1 MMKFSINAS
10 QRNKFF
16 SKLLKVKDHEISR
29 VLVLTCDLRDP
40 QEINIKVIEL
50 LSSTVMQSEEELK
63 KLKPKILYQYRFKEK
78 KISNFGTGI
87 ALNLE
92 RRHLQEALAEVVT
105 SGLAG
110 SMSAQ
115 VVERAGTIYQYIT
128 K

>member
-29 VLVLTCDLRDP
+29 VLVLTSDLRDP
-40 QEINIKVIEL
+40 QEINIKIIEL
-50 LSSTVMQSEEELK
+50 LSSTVMQSEEELR

-78 KISNFGTGI
+78 KMSNFGTGI

-92 RRHLQEALAEVVT
+92 RRNLQEALAEVVT

-110 SMSAQ
+110 SMSA
-115 VVERAGTIYQYIT
+115 
-128 K
+128 